1 MENDFFDFQKKLKI
15 CVSKFCQ
22 SARVANRI
30 ENEILFIVIFPTIS
44 LTKTCLPIEENKV
57 NFSNLFRKPLNR
69 SVPKMKNKNLRVC
82 FCRTELSA
90 RNRLF
95 ENKTSF
101 LDYFFVQLVLCP
113 AVVCLYFFIT

>member
-1 MENDFFDFQKKLKI
+1 MKTIFSIFKKKLKI
-15 CVSKFCQ
+15 FVSKFCQ

-30 ENEILFIVIFPTIS
+30 ENEILFNVIFQTIS
-44 LTKTCLPIEENKV
+44 LAKTCLTIEENEE